1 MDIFNDQLIGYWIK
15 DIIYIIKN
23 NKRIYWIV
31 NDKRYIKIFKN
42 MDEKCKKLV
51 DSTVTVRDDNIM
63 YLNGRQFYPDFTKL
77 EYLTIAGRKIYTNI
91 IHEMPSRI
99 SLGVTK
105 LVRYKKWRPIFEL
118 ICGKVKG
125 SLPCTQLGIN
135 ISSSLIKV
143 ASTRIFSKPEQ
154 CIVEMIVNSI
164 DSYGILQDIPKVGRF
179 GMGFF
184 SIFYFLVDHPLRS
197 LSILTIHNNRS
208 VCITIRYENFLLYE
222 LKEIITE
229 SKSGTFIYLDA
240 SKDNFTEE
248 EIRQFTYFLSYL
260 RYIKTS
266 TILHTNKDFH
276 NVINPIIVDIDKDYL
291 SVNDYAMGMTID
303 IVQSSL
309 LIPSVSTKTI
319 LLSTK
324 KGKYK
329 NYSDIRREAFG
340 TFSIVVNHI
349 CIVHFFL
356 NSSASI
362 ILSLPQNITLPVT
375 RDDVIFS
382 GNTKKEVIDSLNIL
396 VEKSIK
402 LKDITSLERSIDAYT
417 NYTANQDNK
426 NILLEFK
433 ENMYSELYKKYILV
447 DINHASIF
455 SFLPNMI
462 YSIKMDSYKIEKFLD
477 QSDIEFHT
485 DIFYKKRVIFLDTNY
500 TTSAKTYKYIFV
512 ANKDKKYKNW
522 AENLVLTFHEQRLY
536 LNEQTVSSTEL
547 VLIKSMMDK
556 YCRILSEK
564 EQEMVRYL
572 IVTMLS
578 LQDRLILEDKEECIY
593 IVIMNVLY
601 IKELDSSFLSY
612 YINMMAQYYS
622 NIVINYNYGGMKHK
636 ILKKN
641 ISIHRHYYIL
651 LSDLDNIKKD
661 HNHYHYFQRNMKDY
675 IIGIIECKKDIKC
688 RLYHDYS
695 LEILNHFSNEEK
707 FGLLKKFLVSDLSI
721 FESSVMIL
729 IIKESYKF
737 GDMYKTLLQLKPDS
751 IILNCKFIYDRYLQK
766 IDKKY
771 QLLDDYIWH
780 NITLQYAL
788 ENFNLLCRT
797 DPPILST
804 IIFSE
809 FPTQIRYTFKQLL
822 YYVFRNNNINL
833 LDPMIPTLP
842 KQESLQILEIAV
854 DSSTSK
860 PFLSSTITELI
871 QNSMD
876 AYRMN
881 PGIQRD
887 IHINFGNSEP
897 GYLYIKIKDFVGMT
911 FDNIIALSIPF
922 YSNKVASS
930 LVTGEMG
937 TGFFNI
943 YRQSEKVMIETVKD
957 GKKIYITDTP
967 LRIDE
972 KIDDI
977 MKQIDIKD
985 TTDKNGTTITFIV
998 KNDDKYISELYYYI
1012 EHILGYM
1019 DFDHLY
1025 LNDKLIQNT
1034 KTKICENKDLVCYL
1048 TDSPTVSFLFTKGVP
1063 FYPLMDYFNDLKISK
1078 QILEYLA
1085 SNVIIDM
1092 GHNFYQPNQSRVR
1105 IQLSDENYQ
1114 SLKSFIYQCIF
1125 EVVIR
1130 KLSGMITRDYT
1141 YGDYKCDF
1149 EISKYI
1155 TNFDYMGDSYQV
1167 LFNEKKIQYWYT
1179 IEDLLLNTSFENTTL
1194 LKLINSFSMK
1204 REKFNEKTDISIRN
1218 PYLQIIYKRWVRTK
1232 NKFITTTT
1240 TTTDKKVDKKEKSKF
1255 QKYEYIFQSF
1265 VDLFENKN
1273 GRKEHITV
1281 SIKEIDA
1288 FSLAHYINHSHSIE
1302 INDAH
1307 IQKDDILFFLKN
1319 IDFYLENVTNIREN
1333 KFYNEWF
1340 ALSNPATTIPHEL
1353 EHARR
1358 KNDHSNGFHES
1369 IIYKGTSMTFD
1380 KVANQILSETMEK
1393 SLIIDWLKMLKRF
1406 N

>member
-23 NKRIYWIV
+23 NKRIYWFGS
-31 NDKRYIKIFKN
+31 DSKYIEIFKIFKTL
-42 MDEKCKKLV
+42 DQKCKKLV
-51 DSTVTVRDDNIM
+51 DSTITVRDDNIM
-63 YLNGRQFYPDFTKL
+63 YLNGRQFYPDLTKI
-77 EYLTIAGRKIYTNI
+77 EYLTIGGRKIYTNI
-91 IHEMPSRI
+91 IYDIPSTI
-99 SLGVTK
+99 SLGITK
-105 LVRYKKWRPIFEL
+105 LIKYKKWRPIFEL

-164 DSYGILQDIPKVGRF
+164 DSYGILQNIPKVGRF

-240 SKDNFTEE
+240 SKDNFMEE
-248 EIRQFTYFLSYL
+248 EIKRFSHFLSYVK
-260 RYIKTS
+260 YVKTS
-266 TILHTNKDFH
+266 TIIHDKYIKDD
-276 NVINPIIVDIDKDYL
+276 VMNPIIVDFSKNYL
-291 SVNDYAMGMTID
+291 SVNDYAMGMTLD

-324 KGKYK
+324 KGEYE
-329 NYSDIRREAFG
+329 NYSDIKKRDPVLTFC
-340 TFSIVVNHI
+340 TFSIIVNHI
-349 CIVHFFL
+349 CIVNINVVH
-356 NSSASI
+356 STYSI

-382 GNTKKEVIDSLNIL
+382 GDTKKEVIDSLTIL
-396 VEKSIK
+396 LKKSIEI
-402 LKDITSLERSIDAYT
+402 KDITSLERSIDTYI
-417 NYTANQDNK
+417 NYTANEDNK

-433 ENMYSELYKKYILV
+433 NNMYSELYKKYILV
-447 DINHASIF
+447 HKFYSSIF

-462 YSIKMDSYKIEKFLD
+462 FSIKMDSYKIEEFLD
-477 QSDIEFHT
+477 QSEITFHT
-485 DIFYKKRVIFLDTNY
+485 DIFHKKRVIFLDGIE
-500 TTSAKTYKYIFV
+500 TTTANTYKYLFV
-512 ANKDKKYKNW
+512 DNKENECKNW
-522 AENLVLTFHEQRLY
+522 TENLVLTFHEQRLY
-536 LNEQTVSSTEL
+536 LNEHTVSSTEL
-547 VLIKSMMDK
+547 VLIKTMMDK
-556 YCRILSEK
+556 YCRIFSEK
-564 EQEMVRYL
+564 EREMVRYL

-578 LQDRLILEDKEECIY
+578 LQDRLILENKEECIY
-593 IVIMNVLY
+593 IVIMNALY
-601 IKELDSSFLSY
+601 VKELDPSFLSF
-612 YINMMAQYYS
+612 YIDIVTKYYS
-622 NIVINYNYGGMKHK
+622 NIVINYNYGDKK
-636 ILKKN
+636 RQIKKKN
-641 ISIHRHYYIL
+641 MYQHYIV
-651 LSDLDNIKKD
+651 LSTQLDDIKRNNRD
-661 HNHYHYFQRNMKDY
+661 HFHYFQRNIKDY
-675 IIGIIECKKDIKC
+675 ILSEIECRKDSNCK
-688 RLYHDYS
+688 LYTDYS
-695 LEILNHFSNEEK
+695 LEILINIGQIPNTKLYYIEMLKEY
-707 FGLLKKFLVSDLSI
+707 LLSDLSI
-721 FESSVMIL
+721 FEISI
-729 IIKESYKF
+729 IIKANPEIFKQSNK
-737 GDMYKTLLQLKPDS
+737 S
-751 IILNCKFIYDRYLQK
+751 IILNSKFIYDRYLSK

-771 QLLDDYIWH
+771 QLLDNNIWD

-797 DPPILST
+797 NPPILST
-804 IIFSE
+804 IVFSE
-809 FPTQIRYTFKQLL
+809 FPIQIRYTFKELL

-881 PGIQRD
+881 PSIQRD
-887 IHINFGNSEP
+887 IHIDFGHSEP
-897 GYLYIKIKDFVGMT
+897 GYLYVKITDFVGMT

-957 GKKIYITDTP
+957 GKKIYITDIP
-967 LRIDE
+967 VRIDG
-972 KIDDI
+972 KINDI
-977 MKQIDIKD
+977 VKQIDIKD

-998 KNDDKYISELYYYI
+998 KDDEKYISELYYYV
-1012 EHILGYM
+1012 EHVLGFM

-1025 LNDKLIQNT
+1025 LNDKWIQKT
-1034 KTKICENKDLVCYL
+1034 KTKICEKKDLVCYL
-1048 TDSPTVSFLFTKGVP
+1048 TDSPSVSFLFTKGVP
-1063 FYPLMDYFNDLKISK
+1063 FYPLMDYFNDLNIPKD
-1078 QILEYLA
+1078 ILQFLA

-1092 GHNFYQPNQSRVR
+1092 GHNFYQPNQSRIR
-1105 IQLSDENYQ
+1105 IQLSDENYN

-1130 KLSGMITRDYT
+1130 KLSSIITIEYSKSFRTDI
-1141 YGDYKCDF
+1141 
-1149 EISKYI
+1149 EISNYI
-1155 TNFDYMGDSYQV
+1155 TNFDYSGDSCQV
-1167 LFNEKKIQYWYT
+1167 LFNEKKIEFWET
-1179 IEDLLLNTSFENTTL
+1179 IQDLLLNTSFEDTTL
-1194 LKLINSFSMK
+1194 LKLINIFSVK
-1204 REKFNEKTDISIRN
+1204 RKKFDEKTDVCIRN
-1218 PYLQIIYKRWVRTK
+1218 PYLQIIYKRWIETK
-1232 NKFITTTT
+1232 NMNITTTE
-1240 TTTDKKVDKKEKSKF
+1240 KKLDKKEKSKF
-1255 QKYEYIFQSF
+1255 EKYEYIFQSF

-1273 GRKEHITV
+1273 GRKKHITV
-1281 SIKEIDA
+1281 SIKKLDP
-1288 FSLAHYINHSHSIE
+1288 FTLAHYINHSHSIE
-1302 INDAH
+1302 INDIH
-1307 IQKDDILFFLKN
+1307 IQEEDIIFFLDH
-1319 IDFYLENVTNIREN
+1319 IDFYLENITNIREN

-1358 KNDHSNGFHES
+1358 KNDHSSGVHES
-1369 IIYKGTSMTFD
+1369 VIYKGVSMTFD
-1380 KVANQILSETMEK
+1380 KVANQILLEAMEK
-1393 SLIIDWLKMLKRF
+1393 SLIIDWLKSL